1 MKGNIYYLLM
11 LRGVSQFGSSMY
23 EIVLPLLVLELTGS
37 LTNVGLFYSVIKL
50 PSILLLPFL
59 GAFVERHSRK
69 KILFFCNLF
78 TFIIFSLQFLLFKTD
93 YIIIEALALL
103 GIGMNISYSISDIAS
118 RVIFTE
124 IVPNNQ
130 LEKYNGT
137 KSIVDNGAIFMA
149 PMLATFIYGIVGIEI
164 VLAIILILYG
174 IAAIGIRRLHY
185 QSLVSN
191 NKKLANV
198 LSEIKEGFQFVKI
211 QKAIL
216 AFFILAMT
224 LNFFVAS
231 TEEIINPGILITKY
245 QIPRRYFGF
254 SSTFNIIGVILA
266 GIFIVRNH
274 KMNYQK
280 NLNKLF
286 VANSLVMITIG
297 ALSLLLYG
305 FPKYIY
311 YGLFLFLQIL
321 LGFFTIIIN
330 VPLTSY
336 FQANVPVDYQGRFF
350 AFFSFAANLSIP
362 FGISY
367 SGFVASHL
375 GADITYIFN
384 NVCVIIIVVVTYRIF
399 DVIGSKRKTGKEK

>member
-1 MKGNIYYLLM
+1 M
-11 LRGVSQFGSSMY
+11 
-23 EIVLPLLVLELTGS
+23 
-37 LTNVGLFYSVIKL
+37 NV
-50 PSILLLPFL
+50 
-59 GAFVERHSRK
+59 
-69 KILFFCNLF
+69 
-78 TFIIFSLQFLLFKTD
+78 
-93 YIIIEALALL
+93 
-103 GIGMNISYSISDIAS
+103 SYSISDIAS

-149 PMLATFIYGIVGIEI
+149 PMLATFIYGVVGIEI
-164 VLAIILILYG
+164 VLAIILTLYG
-174 IAAIGIRRLHY
+174 IAAIGIRRLRY
-185 QSLVSN
+185 QTLVSN
-191 NKKLANV
+191 NKKLANI

-245 QIPRRYFGF
+245 QIPRHYFGF

-266 GIFIVRNH
+266 GIFIMRNH

-311 YGLFLFLQIL
+311 YGLFLLLQIL

-336 FQANVPVDYQGRFF
+336 FQAKVPVDYQGRFF

-375 GADITYIFN
+375 GADMTYIFN
-384 NVCVIIIVVVTYRIF
+384 NICVIIIVVITYRIF
-399 DVIGSKRKTGKEK
+399 DVIGSKRKTGK